1 MSARVK
7 GQVSVIV
14 PTFNR
19 EKLVVETVDSILA
32 QTYDNLQVVVVDDGS
47 QDGTQAVLEGLRT
60 KDARVTI
67 VSQANAGQV
76 RARNNGLQHATGEFV
91 AFLDSDDTWHTT
103 KLEKQ
108 IPLFV
113 DQVGM
118 VYSGINEIDDCGE
131 QIRVVNCEPGMRG
144 DIYDRLLVKNR
155 MTGGTVLVSHA
166 VLDDVGHFDESL
178 DAAENWDLWIRIAR
192 SYKIE
197 FVDEPLVNYRVHQG
211 NMSKGS
217 QLMLDARLRILQK
230 HFAGKPSDPQRLAT
244 YREAN
249 AEYWY
254 RAGVMHF
261 GVGAYSAARPCFA
274 KAMAFRSLYRDCL
287 VRWLRCWLGK
297 HGNLMI
303 SQIKGLLPR

>member
-60 KDARVTI
+60 KDARVTV

-113 DQVGM
+113 EQVGM
-118 VYSGINEIDDCGE
+118 VFCGINEIDDSGVC
-131 QIRVVNCEPGMRG
+131 I
-144 DIYDRLLVKNR
+144 
-155 MTGGTVLVSHA
+155 SHEE
-166 VLDDVGHFDESL
+166 V
-178 DAAENWDLWIRIAR
+178 
-192 SYKIE
+192 
-197 FVDEPLVNYRVHQG
+197 
-211 NMSKGS
+211 
-217 QLMLDARLRILQK
+217 
-230 HFAGKPSDPQRLAT
+230 
-244 YREAN
+244 
-249 AEYWY
+249 
-254 RAGVMHF
+254 
-261 GVGAYSAARPCFA
+261 
-274 KAMAFRSLYRDCL
+274 
-287 VRWLRCWLGK
+287 
-297 HGNLMI
+297 
-303 SQIKGLLPR
+303 